1 MMIKSVVA
9 TWSLGLLG
17 GLPGRQPDVI
27 AALPVRLIVPTE
39 PPVLAWWEVLS
50 VACLAGTGV
59 LLTLSALCLWVW
71 FGDRRRSTDACD
83 RAFRSVADRLGL
95 GSAQRAVVVRLA
107 GRIDGGTPPVSLLL
121 STAVLRRAV
130 AAEME
135 TKPGS
140 SAVREITRLVER
152 LAGDLSGSDGSGE
165 PPRSPRAIRDRGP
178 SRDE

>member
-1 MMIKSVVA
+1 MIESVVA
-9 TWSLGLLG
+9 SSYLGLLG
-17 GLPGRQPDVI
+17 GLPGRQPDVL
-27 AALPVRLIVPTE
+27 AAIPVRLIVPTE
-39 PPVLAWWEVLS
+39 PLFSAWWEVLS
-50 VACLAGTGV
+50 VVCLVGTGV

-71 FGDRRRSTDACD
+71 LGDRRRSTDACD

-107 GRIDGGTPPVSLLL
+107 GHIDGGMPPVSLLL
-121 STAVLRRAV
+121 STTVLRRAV

-152 LAGDLSGSDGSGE
+152 LAGELPGSDGSGE
-165 PPRSPRAIRDRGP
+165 TPQSPRTLRDGGP